1 MMQLH
6 TNLIIFHIWY
16 VKKQLQSS
24 VFSPFIL
31 EVTSNYCNYIK
42 NQDDVDETELR
53 KMEDARQAY
62 VAAVTTAKEREDEE
76 SLAMAAKARA
86 YLQSLAF
93 KY

>member
-1 MMQLH
+1 M
-6 TNLIIFHIWY
+6 
-16 VKKQLQSS
+16 
-24 VFSPFIL
+24 
-31 EVTSNYCNYIK
+31 
-42 NQDDVDETELR
+42 DETELR

>member
-1 MMQLH
+1 M
-6 TNLIIFHIWY
+6 
-16 VKKQLQSS
+16 
-24 VFSPFIL
+24 
-31 EVTSNYCNYIK
+31 
-42 NQDDVDETELR
+42 DETELR

-62 VAAVTTAKEREDEE
+62 VAAVTTAKEREDVD